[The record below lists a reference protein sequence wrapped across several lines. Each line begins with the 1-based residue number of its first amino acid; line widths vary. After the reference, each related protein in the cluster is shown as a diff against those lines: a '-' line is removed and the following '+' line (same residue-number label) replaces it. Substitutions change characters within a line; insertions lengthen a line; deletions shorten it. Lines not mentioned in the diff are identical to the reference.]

1 MVSESIY
8 GHSMGFIGTGLL
20 SLGKPV
26 RVTCVLKT
34 AADYSVTTHSLSL
47 KQMVTKATRVTRTSK
62 TMIDHMI
69 TNTPK
74 RITYTEVSLCPL
86 VSEHEAPYA
95 CVNAQISCTLCT

>member
-47 KQMVTKATRVTRTSK
+47 KQMVT
-62 TMIDHMI
+62 I